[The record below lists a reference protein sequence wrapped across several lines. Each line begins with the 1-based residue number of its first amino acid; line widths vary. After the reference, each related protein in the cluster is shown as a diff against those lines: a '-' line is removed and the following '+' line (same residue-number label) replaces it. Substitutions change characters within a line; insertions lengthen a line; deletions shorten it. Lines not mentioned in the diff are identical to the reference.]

1 MPLRNSKSL
10 VTRAAICSALL
21 LIVAPAAQAQPSPIA
36 LVVGNSNYSA
46 FPALPA
52 CIDSSQSV
60 ANALRSLGFQVIL
73 RQDVTGG
80 AFAAAISE
88 FSRGMEAK
96 PDASA
101 FVYICGYAA
110 GMNDRPFLLPVSAN
124 IARPSDVMTQGILA
138 KAILDVLNRGKPS
151 RGVAALDLVPM
162 PDGPS
167 LALNTLSAVPVSAG
181 TGLIAVLQSQ
191 PTTVP
196 TPLSSSLAAGLA
208 VPGVQAG
215 ALLGDVE
222 AELAKH
228 PSVGIAALRMPSVL
242 LPLAADE
249 QPPPSLPVPPQPEQ
263 IAAPVTAPVLA
274 PAASAVTAPIPALP
288 DEGAMT
294 AGERGR
300 VQEALARL
308 GYYAGAIDGI
318 FGRETRAAIRRF
330 QHEIGVEMTGVIT
343 GAQAT
348 RLVTEQ

>member
-1 MPLRNSKSL
+1 
-10 VTRAAICSALL
+10 
-21 LIVAPAAQAQPSPIA
+21 
-36 LVVGNSNYSA
+36 
-46 FPALPA
+46 
-52 CIDSSQSV
+52 
-60 ANALRSLGFQVIL
+60 
-73 RQDVTGG
+73 
-80 AFAAAISE
+80 
-88 FSRGMEAK
+88 MEAK

-110 GMNDRPFLLPVSAN
+110 GMNHGPISLPVSAN

-167 LALNTLSAVPVSAG
+167 LALNTLKAVPVSAG

-215 ALLGDVE
+215 ALLGGVE

-249 QPPPSLPVPPQPEQ
+249 QPPPHPARSTPARADRGDSDGARPGPSC
-263 IAAPVTAPVLA
+263 
-274 PAASAVTAPIPALP
+274 AASACTDPRYTGRKR
-288 DEGAMT
+288 DD
-294 AGERGR
+294 RGR
-300 VQEALARL
+300 AAARAGGARYAI
-308 GYYAGAIDGI
+308 GYYS
-318 FGRETRAAIRRF
+318 GRSICLRSRDTRGDPSL
-330 QHEIGVEMTGVIT
+330 QHRDSTPK
-343 GAQAT
+343 
-348 RLVTEQ
+348 